1 MEDATKALIMAASI
15 LIALV
20 IISAI
25 LLVFN
30 NLSNYQKVNE
40 EIKRDAKVIEF
51 NNQFETY
58 NRTDVRGSDIFSL
71 INKVLDYNERQSY
84 VGGEGA
90 DLGYKPITLTIDL
103 NKNINDIQVPNND
116 VTSRILITD
125 KNYVIDTSTNKF
137 NTTKNFGKIIDEISN
152 IENSRS
158 GKNDAKLSQSELTEL
173 TIVITS
179 VFLSDNSTD
188 SEKALALKKFNDI
201 TGRNIKLWNINTI
214 GEGSQ
219 IRQDVYKYYEYIQFK
234 RTYFDCTKDT
244 EGKTSGVEYD
254 NNGRITSMYF
264 VGNGKV
270 E

>member
-1 MEDATKALIMAASI
+1 MENATRALTMAASV

-30 NLSNYQKVNE
+30 NLSSYQKVNQE
-40 EIKRDAKVIEF
+40 LQKNAQVIEF
-51 NNQFETY
+51 NRQFDTY
-58 NRTDVRGSDIFSL
+58 DRTDVRGSDIFSL

-84 VGGEGA
+84 VGEEGS
-90 DLGYKPITLTIDL
+90 DLGYKPITLKIDL
-103 NKNINDIQVPNND
+103 DKNVNDIQVPNSD
-116 VTSRILITD
+116 ASSRNLITD
-125 KNYVIDTSTNKF
+125 KIYVIDTSVNKF
-137 NTTKNFGKIIDEISN
+137 NSTYNFRKIIDEISN

-173 TIVITS
+173 TVAITS
-179 VFLSDNSTD
+179 VFLPDNSTD
-188 SEKALALKKFNDI
+188 SEKALAIKKFNDI
-201 TGRNIKLWNINTI
+201 TGRNIKSWNINTI

-234 RTYFDCTKDT
+234 RTYFDCTNIKYSD
-244 EGKTSGVEYD
+244 V
-254 NNGRITSMYF
+254 GRITEMYF
-264 VGNGKV
+264 KGNGNV